1 MKDARITV
9 VFKQPGV
16 KAKLQVIDNTL
27 EAFQTLVDGYIE
39 TACRLSPDLFVI
51 CNEEGKLRHMEP
63 NLYFLRNGWVIDE
76 IVGPVVIS
84 KLGED
89 GDFVDMD
96 PEECQRAEHWLEDHQ
111 L

>member
-9 VFKQPGV
+9 VYKQPGA

-27 EAFQTLVDGYIE
+27 ESFQTLVNGYIE

-51 CNEEGKLRHMEP
+51 CNEEGKLRKMEP

-76 IVGPVVIS
+76 IVGPVIIS
-84 KLGED
+84 KLGDE
-89 GDFVDMD
+89 GDFVDMT
-96 PEECQRAEHWLEDHQ
+96 PEECQRAEQWLEDHQ

>member
-1 MKDARITV
+1 MKEERITV
-9 VFKQPGV
+9 VYKQPGV

-27 EAFQTLVDGYIE
+27 ESFQTLVNGYIE

-84 KLGED
+84 KLGDE
-89 GDFVDMD
+89 GDFVDMT
-96 PEECQRAEHWLEDHQ
+96 PEECVRAGRWLEDHQ